1 VARPWGFLLLAL
13 ALAPAGAAGGPG
25 ALTYRGGAQ
34 GPVIFDHQL
43 HASRGL
49 VCRDCHTVHKATG
62 RQLFQ
67 TRKQARI
74 TQADHDRHVLC
85 FACHDG
91 AVAFSDCG
99 RCHRR

>member
-1 VARPWGFLLLAL
+1 
-13 ALAPAGAAGGPG
+13 
-25 ALTYRGGAQ
+25 
-34 GPVIFDHQL
+34 
-43 HASRGL
+43 
-49 VCRDCHTVHKATG
+49 VHKATG

>member
-1 VARPWGFLLLAL
+1 VRRRLLLAL
-13 ALAPAGAAGGPG
+13 LLFPAAAGMARGPG
-25 ALTYRGGAQ
+25 PLTYRGAAQ
-34 GPVIFDHQL
+34 GPVVFDHQL

-49 VCRDCHTVHKATG
+49 VCRDCHTLHKPTG

-74 TQADHDRHVLC
+74 TLADHDRPVWC

-91 AVAFSDCG
+91 ASAFSDCG